1 MLSID
6 LSNMPSLLCIC
17 HTDVHQTR
25 HDSLTQLQRHSI
37 QVLESKIVPTML
49 KCLIVMWLLE
59 HQYESSKQT
68 TECKRGQIILKTA
81 GALAKNGML

>member
-6 LSNMPSLLCIC
+6 LISNMPSVLCIC

-68 TECKRGQIILKTA
+68 KRGQIILKTA
-81 GALAKNGML
+81 GA